1 MPARRPATYADIVA
15 LPENVVGEILNGELV
30 VSPRPAPRHA
40 HAASSLGGMLVP
52 PYRFGDGGPGGW
64 WILDEP
70 ELHLGE
76 EIVVPDLGGWQRERM
91 PDLPEET
98 FFRLPPDWV
107 CEVLSPSTSRLDRTR
122 KLPIYARAGV
132 PYAWLIDPVAQTL
145 EVYRLESGH
154 WVVVATHGAED
165 RVTAPPF
172 EATML
177 ELGRLWARSDAG
189 RR

>member
-1 MPARRPATYADIVA
+1 LPARRPATYADIVA

-40 HAASSLGGMLVP
+40 YAASSLGGMLVP

-76 EIVVPDLGGWQRERM
+76 DIVVPDLAGWRRERM
-91 PDLPEET
+91 PDLPDEA
-98 FFRLPPDWV
+98 FFGLPPDWV

-132 PYAWLIDPVAQTL
+132 PYAWLIDPAAQTL
-145 EVYRLESGH
+145 EVYLLESGH
-154 WVVVATHGAED
+154 WVVAATHGAED
-165 RVTAPPF
+165 RVKAAPF
-172 EATML
+172 EAIAL
-177 ELGRLWARSDAG
+177 DLARLWA
-189 RR
+189 